1 MFLKVS
7 QTSQESAY
15 ILESLFKNS
24 QIEGFQLYLKKTPT
38 QVFSCE
44 VCKIL
49 RTPFFQ
55 RTPLMT
61 VSASPLADSVF
72 FLNQTA
78 LSQSC
83 DGVLNFFFFT
93 YRLMYKKSISFV

>member
-1 MFLKVS
+1 
-7 QTSQESAY
+7 
-15 ILESLFKNS
+15 
-24 QIEGFQLYLKKTPT
+24 
-38 QVFSCE
+38 
-44 VCKIL
+44 
-49 RTPFFQ
+49 
-55 RTPLMT
+55 MT